1 MGIHDTIKSAYLGL
15 TKRATDNILM
25 DYKWFAEQEVNS
37 WNHWIRYPLK
47 RRLWLWKHG
56 FPSPFGKLYDLDT
69 HGPDRF
75 ISELQRYQLFKSLNG
90 PYRYQ
95 IDDKLS
101 QHWML
106 SEYPDNRPAAYGL
119 IDRGRLHEIADAG
132 ADNRSE
138 PVPEALLPMIR
149 EHGTLVL
156 KHLRGKGGKE
166 VHLCGFDGEYT
177 LDGEYIEE
185 EALVAKLRNLSGYL
199 VTEFVEQ
206 HPYAER
212 LYPHSPNTIRIL
224 TMWDNQSGEL
234 FVPFA
239 CQRIGTERSR
249 PIDNFSVGG
258 LSAEIDLESGTLG
271 SGGQFPY
278 GGEVSW
284 YDTHPDTGEQLN
296 GAKIPGW
303 EEIRST
309 IEEIARANTHIP
321 AVGWDIILDRDG
333 VPVIIEANTGTG
345 FDMLQIHRPML
356 DDPRVARIAA
366 RHLPEVEPPRDSR
379 EGADARRVAPNH

>member
-1 MGIHDTIKSAYLGL
+1 MGIHGTIQSAYLDL
-15 TKRATDNILM
+15 TERVTDNILM

-37 WNHWIRYPLK
+37 WQYWIRYPLK

-56 FPSPFGKLYDLDT
+56 FTSPFGKLYDLET
-69 HGPDRF
+69 HGPDPF

-95 IDDKLS
+95 IDDKLT

-106 SEYPDNRPAAYGL
+106 SEYPDNRPSAYGL
-119 IDRGRLHEIADAG
+119 IDRGRLHKIADAG
-132 ADNRSE
+132 TESE
-138 PVPEALLPMIR
+138 SVPVSEALLPMIR

-166 VHLCGFDGEYT
+166 VHICGYADGYT
-177 LDGEYIEE
+177 LDGEPVDPEP
-185 EALVAKLRNLSGYL
+185 LVDQLSQLSGYL

-224 TMWDNQSGEL
+224 TMWDNQAGEL
-234 FVPFA
+234 LMPFA
-239 CQRIGTERSR
+239 CHRIGTERSR

-258 LSAEIDLESGTLG
+258 LSAEIDRETGILG
-271 SGGQFPY
+271 SGAQFPFT
-278 GGEVSW
+278 GDVSW
-284 YDTHPDTGEQLN
+284 YDTHPDTGEELK

-303 EEIRST
+303 EGIRSE
-309 IEEIARANTHIP
+309 IMEIARANTHVP
-321 AVGWDIILDRDG
+321 AVGWDIILDREG

-345 FDMLQIHRPML
+345 FDMLQVHRPLL
-356 DDPRVARIAA
+356 DDPGVARIAA
-366 RHLPEVEPPRDSR
+366 RHLPSVEPPPDSA
-379 EGADARRVAPNH
+379 ETTDTGQIASEL